1 MNFVLRSLGLKPK
14 AEISVVGTKVQDVCN
29 DFIRNEIGVFLFN
42 EYFGKGVVSIIFP
55 KVSPVI
61 VAQGNG
67 MMKFVK
73 VIKTKVG

>member
-42 EYFGKGVVSIIFP
+42 EYF
-55 KVSPVI
+55 
-61 VAQGNG
+61 
-67 MMKFVK
+67 
-73 VIKTKVG
+73 